1 MPSGD
6 VLTSEMPDTAAESL
20 DDTSLLVRLRQ
31 EPARWLPTV
40 LERYEAPLL
49 RHAGSVLA
57 DPAAAQD
64 VVQECFLKLLANGRP
79 VHNLL
84 AWLHRVTH
92 NLAVDHLRGEA
103 RRQRLHLAA
112 ALSRPKETLSAEEEL
127 TGRDARKLVEREIQ
141 ALTSNERAVL
151 HLKLKA
157 GKSYREIGEITGL
170 TTTNVGYLIHQAV
183 KKVASRLRA
192 QGVVR
197 GKS

>member
-1 MPSGD
+1 M
-6 VLTSEMPDTAAESL
+6 TSEMPETAAADTL
-20 DDTSLLVRLRQ
+20 DDPSLLARLRQ
-31 EPARWLPTV
+31 EPARWLPAV
-40 LERYEAPLL
+40 LQRYEAPLL

-64 VVQECFLKLLANGRP
+64 VVQECFLKMLANGQP
-79 VHNLL
+79 VQNLS

-112 ALSRPKETLSAEEEL
+112 AVTRPTEAPTAE
-127 TGRDARKLVEREIQ
+127 DALAGHDAHKAVEREIQ
-141 ALTSNERAVL
+141 SLSPNERAVL

-170 TTTNVGYLIHQAV
+170 TATNVGYLIHQAV
-183 KKVASRLRA
+183 KKVASRLKA